1 MNGLYR
7 GIPMQEKTWKA
18 YAENRN
24 QYDATMDYYVISDRD
39 NVVIQKGKVV
49 GTINALVQGEEIH
62 WLKEP
67 MLVGTYFAK
76 KKEAEAEAWF
86 AAECSYISKNSYVK
100 TDFWPCKL
108 LNLDTGEKAT
118 VIVAVD
124 HFEVA
129 ARNMGFEV
137 IRLDQLKSVLPWEIG
152 LDRVDVT
159 LKTDMTSID
168 GQLDVLVMQSKPL
181 YDHLS
186 EIYKTE

>member
-1 MNGLYR
+1 MDSMYQ
-7 GIPMQEKTWKA
+7 GIPMQEKTWRV
-18 YAENRN
+18 YTEHRNR
-24 QYDATMDYYVISDRD
+24 YDATMNYYVITDRD

-49 GTINALVQGEEIH
+49 GTMQEEEIQ

-67 MLVGTYFAK
+67 MLVGTYFVK
-76 KKEAEAEAWF
+76 KREAEAEAWF